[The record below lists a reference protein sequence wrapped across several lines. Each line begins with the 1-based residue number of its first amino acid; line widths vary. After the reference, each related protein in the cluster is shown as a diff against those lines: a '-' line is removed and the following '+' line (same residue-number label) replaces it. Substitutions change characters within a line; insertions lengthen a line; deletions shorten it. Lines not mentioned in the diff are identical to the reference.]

1 MHEFG
6 RVCGSGGVG
15 VFVTSGRILV
25 SSSLLGRADCH
36 TFNLPPPLVFECGTG
51 RTFVLLTVERA
62 ECGISLWTTSMP
74 RSARNCSVSLSGI
87 PSLSLSSAT
96 RFVSGMF

>member
-1 MHEFG
+1 
-6 RVCGSGGVG
+6 
-15 VFVTSGRILV
+15 
-25 SSSLLGRADCH
+25 
-36 TFNLPPPLVFECGTG
+36 
-51 RTFVLLTVERA
+51 
-62 ECGISLWTTSMP
+62 LWTTSMP